1 MSEQDQKSSKWFL
14 VAVVIVA
21 AVVVLGI
28 VLAVSM
34 LGRGSGPVA
43 SASSSGVAQGQG
55 TVGSSV
61 PASSAS
67 GQENGCPVGLVEM
80 SGTVSEAPAAT
91 WELLG
96 KMFVPYVDGAGP
108 NVIDEDGYRHCYA
121 RTPLGA
127 VTASLNLLG
136 IGSYEP
142 LRPKLRRQG
151 YVPGPGRDAAIA
163 KETMPKTSSSE
174 QSPVFQF
181 VGFKVVSYDGNYA
194 IVEIVYKSSTGAMYK
209 WTEHLSWVEGDWK
222 YRLSDDGKNL
232 VEPVQVFS
240 LEGFIPWEA

>member
-1 MSEQDQKSSKWFL
+1 MSVQDQKSSKWFL

-28 VLAVSM
+28 VLAVSV
-34 LGRGSGPVA
+34 LGRGSGPVV
-43 SASSSGVAQGQG
+43 SASSSGVAQSQE
-55 TVGSSV
+55 TVGSSI

-67 GQENGCPVGLVEM
+67 GQENGCPAGLVEM

-96 KMFVPYVDGAGP
+96 TTFVPYVDGAGP

-127 VTASLNLLG
+127 VTASVNLLG
-136 IGSYEP
+136 IGHYEP
-142 LRPKLRRQG
+142 LQPKLLRQSF
-151 YVPGPGRDAAIA
+151 VPGPGRDIA
-163 KETMPKTSSSE
+163 LAEETMPKTSSSE
-174 QSPVFQF
+174 QPAVIQF

-194 IVEIVYKSSTGAMYK
+194 VVEVIVKFATGAMYK
-209 WTEHLSWVEGDWK
+209 WTDHLSWAEGDWK
-222 YRLSDDGKNL
+222 RRLSDDGKKL
-232 VEPVQVFS
+232 VETVQVWS